1 MAYSWAVGTKMSILL
16 AGPAIGSILLLAL
29 PMRRALNAV
38 FLMAQVQVR
47 YINSFNTWVGMPNQV
62 CFV

>member
-1 MAYSWAVGTKMSILL
+1 MAYSFAVGTKMSILL

-29 PMRRALNAV
+29 PIRRVLDAV

-47 YINSFNTWVGMPNQV
+47 YIASRFG
-62 CFV
+62 